1 MLPVVNNSYTITNCE
16 HNCKKIIPYHGA
28 TILFVYSIEEK
39 KSALSLY
46 SGAHSAKWMSL
57 NAAVMECE
65 CELAWHNLS
74 QDFRVP
80 KSVRGVSDSA
90 SHTNHQNQFAGLEV
104 KRFTSP
110 KLSEVRLRLK
120 VLRRQKII
128 LTGSRW
134 T

>member
-1 MLPVVNNSYTITNCE
+1 MLPVDNNSCTITSCE
-16 HNCKKIIPYHGA
+16 HNCINIIPYHGA
-28 TILFVYSIEEK
+28 TIFVASFKEK
-39 KSALSLY
+39 KECVELVF
-46 SGAHSAKWMSL
+46 SAKWMSL

-74 QDFRVP
+74 QDFTVP
-80 KSVRGVSDSA
+80 KSECRASDSA
-90 SHTNHQNQFAGLEV
+90 SHTNHQHQFAGLEV

-110 KLSEVRLRLK
+110 KLSEVLLRLK

>member
-1 MLPVVNNSYTITNCE
+1 MLPVANNSYTITNYE
-16 HNCKKIIPYHGA
+16 HNCTNIIPYHGA
-28 TILFVYSIEEK
+28 TIFVYSFEEEK
-39 KSALSLY
+39 ECIELVF
-46 SGAHSAKWMSL
+46 SAKWMSL

-110 KLSEVRLRLK
+110 KLSEVL
-120 VLRRQKII
+120 
-128 LTGSRW
+128 
-134 T
+134 